1 MDVKTFTEEILAED
15 FIRLLQLEHNVGFCG
30 KEERVVS
37 SRLG

>member
-1 MDVKTFTEEILAED
+1 MDVRTFTEEILAED
-15 FIRLLQLEHNVGFCG
+15 FILLLQLEHNVSFGG